1 MEMMIDIFVAVVGW
15 ALAAGA
21 LVYGCVHI
29 PPGAWSRW
37 VVFVAS
43 AVIATQFGWL
53 PLLPLFGFHVGT
65 IEQYAAVALATAGLK
80 LMMERALPW
89 LVWSVE
95 VDEVSDEQA
104 SCDQALL

>member
-21 LVYGCVHI
+21 LVYGCMHV
-29 PPGAWSRW
+29 PPGAWARW
-37 VVFVAS
+37 LVFVAS

-53 PLLPLFGFHVGT
+53 PLLPLLGLRV
-65 IEQYAAVALATAGLK
+65 EVVDQYAAVALATVGLK
-80 LMMERALPW
+80 VLMERALPW

-95 VDEVSDEQA
+95 VDEVSE
-104 SCDQALL
+104 